1 MCIAGRSLNQLIDH
15 FTVARLV
22 TWPLNESDAG
32 GDLILIETSLLFL
45 CNDAFL
51 MLISRNL
58 HKKNSEVSIKARPP
72 PASFSFK
79 GQATKHNCKMLN
91 LVPRACV

>member
-1 MCIAGRSLNQLIDH
+1 MCIAGRSVNQVIDH

-58 HKKNSEVSIKARPP
+58 HKKNSEVSIKA
-72 PASFSFK
+72 SFSFK
-79 GQATKHNCKMLN
+79 GQATKHNCKMVN